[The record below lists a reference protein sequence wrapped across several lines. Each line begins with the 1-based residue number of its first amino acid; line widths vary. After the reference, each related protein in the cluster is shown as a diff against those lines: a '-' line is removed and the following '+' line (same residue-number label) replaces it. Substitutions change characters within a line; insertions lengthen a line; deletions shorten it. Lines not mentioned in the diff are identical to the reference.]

1 VPNADVD
8 HVHFERVAFGG
19 KNFDMVIIFKAG
31 SRDKGEEEWLRVSS
45 IPMASLDTIKSWL
58 DEIADITFSEST
70 TTYAWKSVLED
81 VVRKEDF
88 YLSEGAFCARGW
100 RGWQGLR
107 ACCLASRALAGR
119 PELREGRGC
128 SGRCG

>member
-1 VPNADVD
+1 
-8 HVHFERVAFGG
+8 
-19 KNFDMVIIFKAG
+19 MVVIFKAG

-88 YLSEGAFCARGW
+88 YLSEGALAATVAMGGGGGGWVASDTAADASAPPRARAHLPAPHSPAATCSPA
-100 RGWQGLR
+100 LR
-107 ACCLASRALAGR
+107 LVR
-119 PELREGRGC
+119 
-128 SGRCG
+128 